1 MQLKK
6 DQPELINERVFAEDA
21 FAEST
26 ISEDAVDE
34 LDVYEE
40 NGEVY
45 KWLSLLLVLIWAIT
59 LVVF

>member
-6 DQPELINERVFAEDA
+6 DQPELINENA
-21 FAEST
+21 F
-26 ISEDAVDE
+26 SEDSAVDE